1 MVFYI
6 VMFVSYANS
15 LGCFI
20 SFISHWILP
29 KTALVY
35 NNFITLLIKRFPTSQ
50 LWHFLSSRVPL
61 VFNGVRQNYHLPTC
75 NFRSIINA
83 GKAPGGIPNSYCF
96 SFLFLFKRN
105 NWFWRFFFVVVVV
118 TILPNLLLDFY
129 DRDHLK

>member
-6 VMFVSYANS
+6 VMFISYTNS

-29 KTALVY
+29 KTAPVY

-75 NFRSIINA
+75 NLRSIINA
-83 GKAPGGIPNSYCF
+83 GKHQVGFLIVTVSHFCFYLKGITGF
-96 SFLFLFKRN
+96 EG
-105 NWFWRFFFVVVVV
+105 FF
-118 TILPNLLLDFY
+118 LLLYCRIFSWNFMIEII
-129 DRDHLK
+129 